1 MTTSPATADALLT
14 ISVTTDGFR
23 NNIEMVPPGNDDAV
37 LMRWADQKG
46 NLDVMRRK
54 VVEALRV
61 ETNDDTRLN
70 LQRAYAFT
78 EGRILMMVLA
88 KLTKA
93 AGDNAAAQVLGLLR
107 THYYEFKALLDSIRT
122 DESMGMMDVL
132 FGGSSRKSR
141 TTSDTPASSGP
152 LSSSSSSSL
161 APGLTTAAPQ
171 LSFFQSL
178 PSNVTTNPNEPTSS
192 APPPQGGEV
201 VMANTSGVPKRPE
214 LVDEDS
220 DTERD
225 PNRARLNESEIS
237 GAVSFD

>member
-1 MTTSPATADALLT
+1 MAASPATADALLT
-14 ISVTTDGFR
+14 INVTTDGFR
-23 NNIEMVPPGNDDAV
+23 NSIAMVPPGNDDAV

-61 ETNDDTRLN
+61 ETNDDVRLN
-70 LQRAYAFT
+70 LQKSYALA
-78 EGRILMMVLA
+78 EARVLQLVLA
-88 KLTKA
+88 RLTKA
-93 AGDNAAAQVLGLLR
+93 AGDNAAAQVLELLR
-107 THYYEFKALLDSIRT
+107 THYQEFSTLLDSIQSE
-122 DESMGMMDVL
+122 ESVGIMNVL
-132 FGGSSRKSR
+132 FRGSTRKIR
-141 TTSDTPASSGP
+141 TTSDTPASS
-152 LSSSSSSSL
+152 SSSSSL
-161 APGLTTAAPQ
+161 ASGTTTAAPQ

-214 LVDEDS
+214 LVDEGDGDS
-220 DTERD
+220 ETERD
-225 PNRARLNESEIS
+225 PTRVRLNESEIS